1 MLLQIPPTKNPKNM
15 TSMSGSEALLEPHP
29 NNNVDQHVYTEIL
42 DQHRNYQYLDSR
54 NHNHLLDEA
63 NGKRQKKISP
73 ALVISI
79 MNSILLLLLFSA
91 FVNLY
96 WPTNTI
102 FPKDSVSPNNS
113 TAKIQFL
120 EDRIIKLEHQ
130 LWDEKNKLVTT
141 GSHDSPGEPQGRHQS
156 IGSTP
161 SRGISGAERANV
173 SSGILDPSHQGMDW
187 TQPPTTMPRESRVPK
202 GQMSPQGS

>member
-1 MLLQIPPTKNPKNM
+1 M

-130 LWDEKNKLVTT
+130 LWDEKYDDIYL
-141 GSHDSPGEPQGRHQS
+141 S
-156 IGSTP
+156 ITNPKNLTP
-161 SRGISGAERANV
+161 
-173 SSGILDPSHQGMDW
+173 
-187 TQPPTTMPRESRVPK
+187 PPLGHVKKQEASFETSQVFFQKQIGDNWIT
-202 GQMSPQGS
+202 